1 MPFYVLRAHG
11 TLILQAPA
19 LLRKRREIR
28 RTARVTPHIY
38 RRLLRSH
45 SISARRV
52 AEL

>member
-11 TLILQAPA
+11 TLILHAPA

-38 RRLLRSH
+38 WRLLRAH